1 MARRVL
7 MVCYHF
13 PPAGGIA
20 SLRALRFARHLPEYG
35 WEPVVLTPSRT
46 RYLKDSA
53 LGWAGWA
60 VRTPALELQRTGQKL
75 SGGAGADAPVSF
87 LRGLRQSARD
97 CLYFPDGQVGWY
109 PFALA
114 SGRQLLRDARFDA
127 IFSSAYPIT
136 AHVVAWRLSQE
147 SGVPWVAEF
156 RDLWTDWSPA
166 RGWRRRREVSLE
178 LALLKAAS
186 AVVGTSKTHAIVLE
200 ERAAKPGTAITNGF
214 DPYVGGDDEAP
225 AAHGQPVTI
234 VHLGTYYPAVQE
246 IETALA
252 GVSQLRARGS
262 LPAVRLRFIGTDL
275 EPLRGV
281 LGKHGLTD
289 VVEETGFVSHAEAT
303 RLLRHSDVALLGGP
317 RSAENATNR
326 GWIPAKTFEYLGS
339 GLPVLLVGDPKA
351 EVAGIVGEL
360 RTSRIVASGEVAS
373 AAEALAALLRLPRQP
388 PEDVVLRYSSRAL
401 GGDLACVLD
410 GVVTKRPTS

>member
-20 SLRALRFARHLPEYG
+20 SLRALRFVRYLPEYG
-35 WEPVVLTPSRT
+35 WEPVVLTPNRT
-46 RYLKDSA
+46 RYLKDPA
-53 LGWAGWA
+53 LGEWAGWA
-60 VRTPALELQRTGQKL
+60 VRTPALELQRTGQRV
-75 SGGAGADAPVSF
+75 SGGTAAPGS
-87 LRGLRQSARD
+87 LLSGLRQSARD

-114 SGRQLLRDARFDA
+114 SGRRLLREARFDA

-166 RGWRRRREVSLE
+166 RGWRRRREVRLE
-178 LALLKAAS
+178 LALLRAVS
-186 AVVGTSKTHAIVLE
+186 AVVGTSKTHAVVLAK
-200 ERAAKPGTAITNGF
+200 RAAKPGTAITNGF
-214 DPYVGGDDEAP
+214 DPHVSGGDEAP

-252 GVSQLRARGS
+252 GLSQLRASGS

-275 EPLRGV
+275 EPLRGI

-289 VVEETGFVSHAEAT
+289 VVEETGFVPHAEAG
-303 RLLRHSDVALLGGP
+303 RLLRQSDLALLGGP
-317 RSAENATNR
+317 RSAEDATNR

-360 RTSRIVASGEVAS
+360 RRSRVVASGDVTS
-373 AAEALAALLRLPRQP
+373 AAEGLAALLRLARQP
-388 PEDVVLRYSSRAL
+388 PEDAVLRFSSRAL
-401 GGDLACVLD
+401 GGDLARVLD
-410 GVVTKRPTS
+410 GAVRKRPTA